1 MNAVVA
7 IVKQQFRIIR
17 RDPWF
22 LLIMFLMPLVVMPL
36 FKRTMSFSLQASG
49 YAKATGAEQV
59 VPGQIVMFG
68 FFVGGSSG
76 FCLFREHGWRT
87 WDRLRASSASSRAVL
102 VGFAFPWVVILT
114 IFQTVLLCVGGL
126 ALGLRLHG
134 GSPVAEF
141 LVIVGY
147 ASCVVALVMLV
158 ASTLRTVNQVNAFQ
172 NVGAMAFAGLGGA
185 LVPLAQLPAWARSVA
200 PVTPAYW
207 AMKGH
212 TEVFLKSGGIA
223 DVAIPVGVLLGASA
237 LLLTVATFRFR
248 VDETK
253 QFFA

>member
-1 MNAVVA
+1 MKQVIA
-7 IVKQQFRIIR
+7 IIKHQLRIIR

-36 FKRTMSFSLQASG
+36 FKRTMGLSLQASG
-49 YAKATGAEQV
+49 FEGATGAEQV
-59 VPGQIVMFG
+59 VPGQAVMFG
-68 FFVGGSSG
+68 FFVGGSAG

-87 WDRLRASSASSRAVL
+87 WDRLRASSVSPASL
-102 VGFAFPWVVILT
+102 LLGFMIPWVVMLAL
-114 IFQTVLLCVGGL
+114 FQCALIAVGGL
-126 ALGLRLHG
+126 ALGLRFNG

-141 LVIVGY
+141 MVVFAY
-147 ASCVVALVMLV
+147 ACCVVALIMLV
-158 ASTLRTVNQVNAFQ
+158 SSTLRTVNQVNAFQ

-185 LVPLAQLPAWARSVA
+185 LVPLAQLPGWARAVG

-212 TEVFLKSGGIA
+212 HAVFLEQGGLA
-223 DVAIPVGVLLGASA
+223 DVLLPVSVLMIAAVLMMV
-237 LLLTVATFRFR
+237 VATFRFR

>member
-1 MNAVVA
+1 MNSIVA
-7 IVKQQFRIIR
+7 IVKQQFLILR

-36 FKRTMSFSLQASG
+36 FKRTMAFSLQASG
-49 YAKATGAEQV
+49 YANATGAEQV
-59 VPGQIVMFG
+59 VPGQVVMFG
-68 FFVGGSSG
+68 FFVGGSAG

-102 VGFAFPWVVILT
+102 IGFVFPWIVILT
-114 IFQTVLLCVGGL
+114 VFQVVLLGAGGL
-126 ALGLRLHG
+126 LLGLRLNG
-134 GSPVAEF
+134 GSPIAEL

-147 ASCVVALVMLV
+147 ASCVVTLVMLV
-158 ASTLRTVNQVNAFQ
+158 AATLRTVNQVNAFQ

-185 LVPLAQLPAWARSVA
+185 LVPVAQLPGWARA
-200 PVTPAYW
+200 LGPVTPAYW

-212 TEVFLKSGGIA
+212 NAVFLESGGVA
-223 DVAIPVGVLLGASA
+223 DVALPVAVLLGASA
-237 LLLTVATFRFR
+237 VLLTVATFRFR